1 LNSDAL
7 PAATKVSAKPGE
19 PDFSKL
25 MGLGAELKKKS
36 TTRPNVPV
44 IVTTDNKEKS
54 KKAASKKATDQ

>member
-1 LNSDAL
+1 
-7 PAATKVSAKPGE
+7 
-19 PDFSKL
+19 